1 MTGRLITIE
10 GVEGVGKSTCIATI
24 VARIE
29 RAGLPVCQTR
39 EPGGSP
45 NAERIRDLLLSRD
58 TTRLPHLAEL
68 LLMFA
73 ARADHIRNTIAPALA
88 AGIWVVS
95 DRFTDS
101 SFAYQGGGRGMD
113 TGMIAQLER
122 WTVAEVNVDRTFL
135 LDLPPETGFARISG
149 RETDRIEAE
158 DVAFFERTRAA
169 FLDREAAD
177 PSRFIV
183 VDAGQTAEAGNTE
196 LLRHLDALLG
206 DVG

>member
-1 MTGRLITIE
+1 
-10 GVEGVGKSTCIATI
+10 
-24 VARIE
+24 
-29 RAGLPVCQTR
+29 
-39 EPGGSP
+39 
-45 NAERIRDLLLSRD
+45 
-58 TTRLPHLAEL
+58 
-68 LLMFA
+68 MFA

-88 AGIWVVS
+88 AGTWVVS

-135 LDLPPETGFARISG
+135 LDLPPETGLARIAG

-158 DVAFFERTRAA
+158 DAAFFERTRAA
-169 FLDREAAD
+169 FLDRAAAD

-183 VDAGQTAEAGNTE
+183 VDAGQSAEAVNTE